1 MATCDRFT
9 EVYPDH
15 WGCHITITCKDGRV
29 LEEEVTDASG
39 SVSNPLTAQQ
49 VVQKASGLIRET
61 QGDRAEALADAILKA
76 PDMEKLPQ
84 L

>member
-1 MATCDRFT
+1 MTWNTPMVLD
-9 EVYPDH
+9 D
-15 WGCHITITCKDGRV
+15 KDGRV

-76 PDMEKLPQ
+76 PDLEKLPQ